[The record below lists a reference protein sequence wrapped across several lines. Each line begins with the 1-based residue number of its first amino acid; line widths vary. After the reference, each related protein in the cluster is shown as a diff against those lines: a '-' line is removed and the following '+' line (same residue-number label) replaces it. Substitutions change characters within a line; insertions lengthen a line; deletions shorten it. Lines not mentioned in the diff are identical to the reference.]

1 METAAYN
8 VFLALRPV
16 LLLRRVLLW
25 LVAHICGGWL
35 F

>member
-1 METAAYN
+1 METPTYD
-8 VFLALRPV
+8 VFLALRSV

-25 LVAHICGGWL
+25 LVAHVGGGWL